1 MSKQTICVVCA
12 YRENCQKKFQAQGGR
27 QCPEYQR
34 DLSIREIKTGT
45 DDKPATE
52 QKGK

>member
-27 QCPEYQR
+27 QCPEFQR
-34 DLSIREIKTGT
+34 DLSLKEP
-45 DDKPATE
+45 KPAGAGPATQE

>member
-27 QCPEYQR
+27 HCPEFQR
-34 DLSIREIKTGT
+34 DLAIKEIKSEGEA
-45 DDKPATE
+45 KPQPE